1 VLLSIP
7 QAAEIAGYDR
17 TRISQFI
24 REGRLTVHPCESDKR
39 KKLIDSEELARFL
52 ENPPIRQRSTRTGI
66 KNGTLR
72 QGAARALAGD
82 MPPPSGPH
90 INIKLPPPPPS
101 SLPPLE
107 PDAPAVSS
115 TGAQPFPASSG
126 SPPIQAKTAP
136 RTKIGRATT
145 EDDDFSQFLN
155 DDGSYNMER
164 CRAWGEFEKARKL
177 QVERMAAEGKY
188 VAVADVAPVWSRV
201 FVSINRGIMGIAN
214 RVKADNPDLDV
225 SVVNQIEYLCREALK
240 AVSEE
245 VKSLDIS

>member
-1 VLLSIP
+1 VLLTFQ
-7 QAAEIAGYDR
+7 QAAELAGYNKS
-17 TRISQFI
+17 RISQLVK
-24 REGRLTVHPCESDKR
+24 EGRIATVDIEKPAQR
-39 KKLIDSEELARFL
+39 GPRRLIDSEVLREFL
-52 ENPPIRQRSTRTGI
+52 RNPPLRQRSSRTGVQ
-66 KNGTLR
+66 KGTL
-72 QGAARALAGD
+72 GSPG
-82 MPPPSGPH
+82 SG
-90 INIKLPPPPPS
+90 
-101 SLPPLE
+101 LPPLE
-107 PDAPAVSS
+107 PGGDMPAPSGPCININPKPTLEPAVL
-115 TGAQPFPASSG
+115 GPPPPKPPPQKPAARS
-126 SPPIQAKTAP
+126 AP
-136 RTKIGRATT
+136 RASAG
-145 EDDDFSQFLN
+145 DDDFSQFLN

-214 RVKADNPDLDV
+214 RVKADHPDLDV

>member
-1 VLLSIP
+1 MLLSIP

-52 ENPPIRQRSTRTGI
+52 ENPPIRQRSSRTGI

-72 QGAARALAGD
+72 QGAARALADD
-82 MPPPSGPH
+82 MPPPSGPC
-90 INIKLPPPPPS
+90 INIKLPEPVQKAHTS
-101 SLPPLE
+101 DLPPLE
-107 PDAPAVSS
+107 PGGSAPPPPPPPAPARSAPSS
-115 TGAQPFPASSG
+115 
-126 SPPIQAKTAP
+126 P
-136 RTKIGRATT
+136 RKGIGKVRT
-145 EDDDFSQFLN
+145 EDEDFSAFLN

-188 VAVADVAPVWSRV
+188 VAVADVSPVWSRV

-214 RVKADNPDLDV
+214 RVKADNPELDV
-225 SVVNQIEYLCREALK
+225 AVVNQIEYLCRETLK
-240 AVSEE
+240 AVSAEIATLE
-245 VKSLDIS
+245 DAK

>member
-1 VLLSIP
+1 MLLSIP
-7 QAAEIAGYDR
+7 EAAEIAGYNR
-17 TRISQFI
+17 TRISQLI
-24 REGRLTVHPCESDKR
+24 SEGRLATYPSEGDKR

-72 QGAARALAGD
+72 PPVRRDD
-82 MPPPSGPH
+82 MPPPSGPC
-90 INIKLPPPPPS
+90 INIKLPPPPPGS

-107 PDAPAVSS
+107 PGGSAP
-115 TGAQPFPASSG
+115 PPP
-126 SPPIQAKTAP
+126 PPILEKPAP
-136 RTKIGRATT
+136 RARIGRFSAP
-145 EDDDFSQFLN
+145 DDDFSQFLN

-201 FVSINRGIMGIAN
+201 FVSINRNIMGIAN
-214 RVKADNPDLDV
+214 RVKADNPDLDIG
-225 SVVNQIEYLCREALK
+225 VVNQIEYLCREALK

-245 VKSLDIS
+245 VKALDVS